1 MPFAFLMLSHRA
13 RYRLANAWQ
22 DFRPWIFTGIGVAAL
37 VGLWW
42 ILANTGPGRSVT
54 PVPDEPAKPDDP
66 ALVKLAAEVQELEKQ
81 YQVYSSANI
90 ITDEAFAVLTAAL
103 ERQKAL
109 VRAAPRGDYT
119 AQMNLERLQAEFDT
133 FEARRDNPKIEA
145 LQKDGETAQDEMR
158 LEDAARIFRE
168 AIDMQNK
175 INGSSAAPR
184 LKNFVRVTRLEQSLT
199 GLEVLPLV
207 KEKEASLVK
216 ARAAV
221 AEERW
226 ADALTGYMS
235 ARDAQE
241 RINREYS
248 KTRYANIGEFDRLE
262 AEIASLNAAGVAA
275 KIDEQEKLGDSWA
288 KAGDHSEAAKAYAEA
303 LSLQQQINDRFS
315 RSRFVSSPRIEA
327 LEVKLQTERSQPIAI
342 ELARLD
348 KSIADE
354 LRARRVV
361 GAEKLLPKAMELT
374 DRIANEFPRS
384 KSVDGALRI
393 KLNYLAVKREDLRRL
408 QDSVYDHL
416 LPLIGVNDR
425 LLLGSETPQDL
436 YQAVM
441 NTNPS
446 RSPGRTLPVDSVS
459 WVDAQEFCTRLGW
472 IMGTSV
478 RLPTEEEMRT
488 AHGNGGGEVRSSAE
502 GGRVLTTDSGRPNR
516 NGYRDVLGN
525 LAEWVVAP
533 SGADEAQIVG
543 GSYLDTPEAIAKFPV
558 ESRPKTDR
566 SRHIGFRF
574 VLILP
579 PDRA

>member
-1 MPFAFLMLSHRA
+1 MLSHRA

-22 DFRPWIFTGIGVAAL
+22 TYRPWLFAGLGVAVL
-37 VGLWW
+37 VAIWMT
-42 ILANTGPGRSVT
+42 LANLGPGRAVT

-66 ALVKLAAEVQELEKQ
+66 ALVKLAAEVAEMEKQ
-81 YQVYSSANI
+81 YEVYSSADI
-90 ITDEAFAVLTAAL
+90 VTDEAFAVLSGAV

-119 AQMNLERLQAEFDT
+119 AQMNLERLQAELDN
-133 FEARRDNPKIEA
+133 FEAKRANPRIEA
-145 LQKDGETAQDEMR
+145 LQKDGETAQAEMR
-158 LEDAARIFRE
+158 LEEAAAAFRE
-168 AIDMQNK
+168 AMDLQNR

-184 LKNFVRVTRLEQSLT
+184 HKNFVRVTRLEQSLT
-199 GLEVLPLV
+199 ALQVLPLV
-207 KEKEASLVK
+207 KEKEASLAK

-226 ADALTGYMS
+226 ADALAGYMA

-248 KTRYANIGEFDRLE
+248 STRYANVGEFDRLDS
-262 AEIASLNAAGVAA
+262 EIASLNAAGVAA
-275 KIDEQEKLGDSWA
+275 RIDQKE
-288 KAGDHSEAAKAYAEA
+288 KAGDDWARAGDHATAAAAYAEA

-327 LEVKLQTERSQPIAI
+327 LEIKLQTERSQPIAL
-342 ELARLD
+342 ELAKLD
-348 KSIADE
+348 KEISDE
-354 LRARRVV
+354 LRRRRVV
-361 GAEKLLPKAMELT
+361 VAEKMLPKAMELT
-374 DRIANEFPRS
+374 EKIAADFPRS
-384 KSVDGALRI
+384 RSVDGALRI

-425 LLLGSETPQDL
+425 LLLASETPQDL
-436 YQAVM
+436 YQSVM

-446 RSPGRTLPVDSVS
+446 RNPGRSLPVDSVS
-459 WVDAQEFCTRLGW
+459 WVDAEEFCMRLSW

-478 RLPTEEEMRT
+478 RLPTEDELRT
-488 AHGNGGGEVRSSAE
+488 AHGNGGGEVRSSAD
-502 GGRVLTTDSGRPNR
+502 GGRGGATDSGRPNR
-516 NGYRDVLGN
+516 NGYRDVIGN

-533 SGADEAQIVG
+533 AGSDQAQVAG
-543 GSYLDTPEAIAKFPV
+543 GSYLDTPEAIAKFPM

-566 SRHIGFRF
+566 ARHIGFRF
-574 VLILP
+574 VVILP

>member
-1 MPFAFLMLSHRA
+1 MLSHRA
-13 RYRLANAWQ
+13 RYRLINAWQ
-22 DFRPWIFTGIGVAAL
+22 EYRPWLFTALGAAAL
-37 VGLWW
+37 AALWW
-42 ILANTGPGRSVT
+42 LLANTGPGRAVT

-66 ALVKLAAEVQELEKQ
+66 ALVKLAAEVDQLEKQ
-81 YQVYSSANI
+81 YQVYASANI
-90 ITDEAFAVLTAAL
+90 VTDEAQAVLTAAL

-133 FEARRDNPKIEA
+133 FEAKRLNPRIEA
-145 LQKDGETAQDEMR
+145 LQKDGETAQEDMK
-158 LEDAARIFRE
+158 LEEAAEAYRE
-168 AIDMQNK
+168 AMDLQNR
-175 INGSSAAPR
+175 INGSAAAPR
-184 LKNFVRVTRLEQSLT
+184 LKNFVRVTRLEQALN

-207 KEKEASLVK
+207 REREASLAK

-221 AEERW
+221 TEERW

-248 KTRYANIGEFDRLE
+248 KTRYANLGELDRLE

-275 KIDEQEKLGDSWA
+275 KVDEQEKLGDSWA
-288 KAGDHSEAAKAYAEA
+288 KAGDHATAAAAYAEA
-303 LSLQQQINDRFS
+303 LSLQQQINDRFA

-327 LEVKLQTERSQPIAI
+327 LEVKLQTERSQPIAL

-348 KSIADE
+348 KAVSDE

-361 GAEKLLPKAMELT
+361 NAEKMLPKAMELT
-374 DRIANEFPRS
+374 DKLAADFPRS
-384 KSVDGALRI
+384 RSVDGGLRI

-408 QDSVYDHL
+408 QDLVYDRL
-416 LPLIGVNDR
+416 LPLIGANDR
-425 LLLGSETPQDL
+425 LLLSTETPQDL

-446 RSPGRTLPVDSVS
+446 RSPGRSLPVDSVS
-459 WVDAQEFCTRLGW
+459 WVDAQEFCTRLSW
-472 IMGTSV
+472 IMGTAA
-478 RLPTEEEMRT
+478 RLPTEAEMRV
-488 AHGNGGGEVRSSAE
+488 AHGEGGGEVRSSAA
-502 GGRVLTTDSGRPNR
+502 GGRVLATDSGRPNR

-533 SGADEAQIVG
+533 TASDEAQIVG

-558 ESRPKTDR
+558 EARPKTDR

-574 VLILP
+574 VVMLP